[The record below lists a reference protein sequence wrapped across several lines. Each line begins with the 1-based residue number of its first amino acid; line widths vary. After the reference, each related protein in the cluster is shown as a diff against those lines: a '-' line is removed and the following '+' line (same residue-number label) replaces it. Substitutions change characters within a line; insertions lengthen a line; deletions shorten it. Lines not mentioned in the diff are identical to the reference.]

1 MPEMKDFFSRF
12 PDNQSALRKMFE
24 ELDFRNGHEAK
35 VLRETLGKHLAQFPM
50 DDEDDVGSF
59 ESVDDTEY
67 ESDAHHGSVRPRI
80 RIPEATKP
88 ATPRRAAQVKTTLPK
103 PTFYPPDS
111 PQAQAAKPKVEA
123 LRSKLLELSTR
134 NRLISFKH
142 TTRVG
147 RFVRI
152 VDESAEAMFKQLQAD
167 DIVEC
172 VPLPR
177 PPELPDDE
185 RGAEFVS
192 AIEEALLTDK
202 TYLKAAQKIAVED
215 ADDSEAQLRLAERAL
230 RDRLRKKLGMPSRAD
245 SRLTPKELGERFGI
259 YTDFDLKG
267 RKSKLAAVRPQKQW
281 QTLLEEPELAR
292 RLKAIAAVAR
302 EARQEFG
309 VETLHLVFGFLEW
322 SPPTTDGEADE
333 VIFSPLVLQP
343 VEIDRKGAPASAA
356 ANGVRLIEEDSGGG
370 ASRRRESYVLGAA
383 NSEPPYVNLSL
394 RERLRQDYKI
404 ILPEIDPDEPRLD
417 AFFGQ
422 VEEMIR
428 GRSNWRIRKFVT
440 LTHLSFS
447 RLPMWL
453 DLNPN
458 APGRLP
464 PFQHKLLA
472 EIFGGRQPG
481 EGSSHGDRAEAG
493 SSSISV
499 DAPAIVSDCDSSQHA
514 AIRQALAGKNL
525 VVQGPPGTG
534 KSQTITNL
542 IAAAIAKSLRV
553 LFVAEKQ
560 VALEVVHKRLKDA
573 GLEDFVFELHS
584 AKAGKKPILESI
596 KKRIE
601 RQRPKFD
608 AREDAKMRERH
619 AEVERQLNEYAA
631 LMGKK
636 FSQAGWTIHDIFWQE
651 LCAKKRP
658 LPLELA
664 NFGFPDV
671 ANWTREDWKA
681 RKEALLALARAEQE
695 LLQAEAD
702 SGAQSAW
709 AWVMG
714 EDLHVFE
721 RDGVETACRNLLQQA
736 ANAASTASSAVWF
749 ENAENSSEWLREKL
763 KSLHHLGPRP
773 VVSHPALWLF
783 ARLDGATEI
792 LNRILKANATRD
804 AVRQAIRGTA
814 PRLDFDS
821 VGAEPTLLKLRGA
834 VSTSYVTRWTF
845 SIAKLKGRHAELE
858 EALSHIRTVATAIE
872 KMRRIPE
879 FSWLQANAEGA
890 KALMIF
896 VKHAVDCPEAIVR
909 RRHELGDSQIVEVLR
924 DAITQGEKLE
934 AECAAVAKRLAFPLT
949 SLDVDEIKA
958 AISEMEGGWA
968 LSFVL
973 SPPFRKAVR
982 LLKRIAPEVQGD
994 ERIVLLRQI
1003 SSCLE
1008 KRAKFARHRASE
1020 LIGENFTGLD
1030 GTDFS
1035 LLEKVCDWVE
1045 SVYYATPLSEP
1056 HGISIRGRL
1065 LALNRDL
1072 RLEALRLNDE
1082 RFPVELELLLSTSGG
1097 EGSLSS
1103 LERNLQEQIAT
1114 FDFVLQTADNWCW
1127 TGPVERSAIEQVI
1140 ASIHSLR
1147 EAESSLTQD
1156 AEAGRLLSPDLASSA
1171 KEMDL
1176 VARARKAMSQV
1187 GLSDEWFERVTAP
1200 DGGEQWARI
1209 IEWAVTGETAL
1220 NHFEQA
1226 LAELE
1231 RLATPTA
1238 AWSSQVRQSSL
1249 GKLTQLLQRDLD
1261 ALHVLPARCLFN
1273 STTAA
1278 LGPLGLREF
1287 VSRAEA
1293 LREPKYA
1300 GLADIFE
1307 RLAIHSLSR
1316 KVLDETPGLRPFRS
1330 LSPETLKAEFVRLD
1344 TQLQSQERQKLADD
1358 LASRYIPAGVG
1369 VGLVKHRTERALL
1382 EHVCRQQRPQITVRD
1397 LLKRAGKALVALKPC
1412 FLMSP
1417 LSVAQLIERGTVEF
1431 DLVIFDEASQIRP
1444 EDAMCALLRAKQFVV
1459 VGDKMQLPPT
1469 NFGVKGSSATEPV
1482 NDEDADDDADNESI
1496 LDLAESAYGE
1506 GVMLRWHY
1514 RSRDPSL
1521 IAFSNVEFYKRQ
1533 LLLFPKPGI
1542 KEPSSGVSLVRVQ
1555 GTYGNRINL
1564 IEARKCAAEAIA
1576 FMRRHPE
1583 RSLGIVAL
1591 NRPQADLIEH
1601 ELDQLIAHDRD
1612 AQRYKTKWENSG
1624 LEPIF
1629 VKNLESVQGDERDT
1643 IFISTVFGPDEDG
1656 NFMQRFGPIN
1666 SSVGHRRLNVLF
1678 SRAKH
1683 QVVVFSSIEPS
1694 RILVGPD
1701 SHLGVGAFRRYLEFA
1716 TTGEIASHQITG
1728 RSTESFFEQSV
1739 KDALEQAGYTC
1750 EPQVGVAGFFI
1761 DLGVRT
1767 QNSTRFLL
1775 GVECDGASY
1784 HSSPFARDRDRLRQ
1798 AILENLGW
1806 KIHRIW
1812 STDWFRDPKRELNK
1826 LVLRLESLAKA
1837 AEIHTPLTDIMETLA
1852 TQAADAEEDSDLAE
1866 AVAREID
1873 AEADTRIKELLRL
1886 GLVEFDKMN
1895 RITVPSYSGDLFSQ
1909 IRVIEFYNQQCYQWL
1924 KKHSLL
1930 PWEEMPWP
1938 EIRDTDMRVKVRAQA
1953 IRDIVARFRS

>member
-1 MPEMKDFFSRF
+1 MIRPELS
-12 PDNQSALRKMFE
+12 L
-24 ELDFRNGHEAK
+24 
-35 VLRETLGKHLAQFPM
+35 
-50 DDEDDVGSF
+50 
-59 ESVDDTEY
+59 
-67 ESDAHHGSVRPRI
+67 
-80 RIPEATKP
+80 PEP
-88 ATPRRAAQVKTTLPK
+88 VV
-103 PTFYPPDS
+103 YPPDS
-111 PQAQAAKPKVEA
+111 PQVQAAKPKVEA
-123 LRSKLLELSTR
+123 LRSKLLELSTK

-142 TTRVG
+142 TTRGG

-152 VDESAEAMFKQLQAD
+152 VDESAEAIFKQLQAD

-192 AIEEALLTDK
+192 ALEEALLTDN
-202 TYLKAAQKIAVED
+202 TYLKAAEKIAVED
-215 ADDSEAQLRLAERAL
+215 ADDSETQLRLAERAL

-245 SRLTPKELGERFGI
+245 SRPTPKELGERFGI
-259 YTDFDLKG
+259 HTDYDLKG
-267 RKSKLAAVRPQKQW
+267 RKSKLVAARPQKQL

-292 RLKAIAAVAR
+292 RLKAIAAEAR

-322 SPPTTDGEADE
+322 SPPTPDGEAAE

-343 VEIDRKGAPASAA
+343 VEIDAKGAPTSAA
-356 ANGVRLIEEDSGGG
+356 ANGVRLIEEFAGGG
-370 ASRRRESYVLGAA
+370 AGRRRESYVLGAV

-394 RERLRQDYKI
+394 RERLRQDYKLV
-404 ILPEIDPDEPRLD
+404 LPEIDMDAPRLD

-422 VEEMIR
+422 VQEMIR
-428 GRSNWRIRKFVT
+428 DRPNWRIRKFVT

-472 EIFGGRQPG
+472 EIFGGRQQG
-481 EGSSHGDRAEAG
+481 EGSSHRNHAEAS
-493 SSSISV
+493 SSSISA

-514 AIRQALAGKNL
+514 AIKQALAGKNL

-542 IAAAIAKSLRV
+542 IAAAMAKGSRV

-573 GLEDFVFELHS
+573 GLDDFVFELHS

-601 RQRPKFD
+601 RQRPTFD
-608 AREDAKMRERH
+608 AREDARMRERH

-631 LMGKK
+631 LMGTK
-636 FSQAGWTIHDIFWQE
+636 FGQAGWTIHDIFWQE

-658 LPLELA
+658 LRLELA
-664 NFGFPDV
+664 NLGFPDV

-681 RKEALLALARAEQE
+681 RKEALMALALAEQD
-695 LLQAEAD
+695 LLQAETD
-702 SGAQSAW
+702 SEVQAAW
-709 AWVMG
+709 AWVTG
-714 EDLHVFE
+714 DDLHVFE
-721 RDGVETACRNLLQQA
+721 QEELETACRNFLQKA
-736 ANAASTASSAVWF
+736 ADAASSALSAVWF
-749 ENAENSSEWLREKL
+749 ESTDNTIEWLREKVKPL
-763 KSLHHLGPRP
+763 LHLGPRP
-773 VVSHPALWLF
+773 VVSHPTLWLF

-792 LNRILKANATRD
+792 LNRILKATATRD
-804 AVRQAIRGTA
+804 TERQAIRATA
-814 PRLDFDS
+814 PNLNADA
-821 VGAEPTLLKLRGA
+821 AEAETSLVKLREA
-834 VSTSYVTRWTF
+834 VSASYVASWTF
-845 SIAKLKGRHAELE
+845 TVAKLKGRHAELE
-858 EALSHIRTVATAIE
+858 DALSHMCAVATAIE
-872 KMRRIPE
+872 KMRRIPA
-879 FSWLQANAEGA
+879 FPWLQANAEGA
-890 KALMIF
+890 KALMVF
-896 VKHAVDCPEAIVR
+896 VKHAVVCPESIVR
-909 RRHELGDSQIVEVLR
+909 RRHELGDPQVVEVLR
-924 DAITQGEKLE
+924 DAIAQAEKLE
-934 AECAAVAKRLAFPLT
+934 AERVAVAKRLAV
-949 SLDVDEIKA
+949 SLASLNADEVKA
-958 AISEMEGGWA
+958 AISAMESGWA
-968 LSFVL
+968 LSYVL
-973 SPPFRKAVR
+973 SPPFRRAIR
-982 LLKRIAPEVQGD
+982 LLKRIAPDVQGD

-1003 SSCLE
+1003 SACLDKQAE
-1008 KRAKFARHRASE
+1008 FTKHRAGE
-1020 LIGENFTGLD
+1020 LVAENFTGLD
-1030 GTDFS
+1030 GTDFG
-1035 LLEKVCDWVE
+1035 LLEKVCEWVE
-1045 SVYYATPLSEP
+1045 SVRYATPLSEP
-1056 HGISIRGRL
+1056 LGPSVRARL
-1065 LALNRDL
+1065 LALNQDL
-1072 RLEALRLNDE
+1072 RLEALRLNEE
-1082 RFPVELELLLSTSGG
+1082 RFPAEVELLLSTCGG
-1097 EGSLSS
+1097 EGSLSA
-1103 LERNLQEQIAT
+1103 LELNLQEQIAT
-1114 FDFVLQTADNWCW
+1114 FNFVLKTAEAWSWN
-1127 TGPVERSAIEQVI
+1127 GPVERSVIEKVLT
-1140 ASIHSLR
+1140 SIHSLR
-1147 EAESSLTQD
+1147 EAELALAHD

-1187 GLSDEWFERVTAP
+1187 GLSDEWFAKVTAP
-1200 DGGEQWARI
+1200 DGAAPWAKI
-1209 IEWAVTGETAL
+1209 VEWAAEGQTKL
-1220 NHFEQA
+1220 DRFEQA

-1231 RLATPTA
+1231 CLAIPTP
-1238 AWSSQVRQSSL
+1238 AWSSQVRQCGF
-1249 GKLTQLLQRDLD
+1249 GKLTQMLQRDLD
-1261 ALHVLPARCLFN
+1261 ALGVLPARCLFN
-1273 STTAA
+1273 STTTS
-1278 LGPLGLREF
+1278 LGPLGLSEF
-1287 VSRAEA
+1287 VNRAEA
-1293 LREPKYA
+1293 PREPKYA
-1300 GLADIFE
+1300 GLAEIFE

-1330 LSPETLKAEFVRLD
+1330 LSPETLKAEFVKLD
-1344 TQLQSQERQKLADD
+1344 TQLQIQERRKLADD
-1358 LASRYIPAGVG
+1358 LASRYVPAGIG
-1369 VGLVKHRTERALL
+1369 VGLVKHRTEHALL

-1397 LLKRAGKALVALKPC
+1397 LLKRAGEALVALKPC

-1417 LSVAQLIERGTVEF
+1417 LSVAQLIERGTIEF

-1469 NFGVKGSSATEPV
+1469 NFGVKGSSAPEPV
-1482 NDEDADDDADNESI
+1482 DDEDADEAADNESI
-1496 LDLAESAYGE
+1496 LDLADSAYGE

-1533 LLLFPKPGI
+1533 LLLFPKPAI

-1564 IEARKCAAEAIA
+1564 IEARKCASEAVA
-1576 FMRRHPE
+1576 FMRLHPE

-1601 ELDQLIAHDRD
+1601 ELDQLIARDRE
-1612 AQRYKTKWENSG
+1612 AQRYKSKWENSG

-1643 IFISTVFGPDEDG
+1643 IFISTVFGPDEAG
-1656 NFMQRFGPIN
+1656 NLMQRFGPIN

-1694 RILVGPD
+1694 RIVVGPE
-1701 SHLGVGAFRRYLEFA
+1701 SHRGVGAFRRYLEFA
-1716 TTGEIASHQITG
+1716 ATGEIASHQSIG
-1728 RSTESFFEQSV
+1728 RSTESFFEESV
-1739 KDALEQAGYTC
+1739 KDALENAGYTC

-1767 QNSTRFLL
+1767 HNSTRFLL

-1806 KIHRIW
+1806 KIYRIW
-1812 STDWFRDPKRELNK
+1812 STDWFRDPKRELSK
-1826 LVLRLESLAKA
+1826 LVLRLESLA
-1837 AEIHTPLTDIMETLA
+1837 TDTEMHIAPTKVSE
-1852 TQAADAEEDSDLAE
+1852 SP
-1866 AVAREID
+1866 VFKVP
-1873 AEADTRIKELLRL
+1873 DTE
-1886 GLVEFDKMN
+1886 
-1895 RITVPSYSGDLFSQ
+1895 
-1909 IRVIEFYNQQCYQWL
+1909 
-1924 KKHSLL
+1924 
-1930 PWEEMPWP
+1930 
-1938 EIRDTDMRVKVRAQA
+1938 
-1953 IRDIVARFRS
+1953 